1 MTRKEEL
8 EKIKEIIKEN
18 YKNADCGLFSTRNI
32 VGDKMLTLYKGNYFQ
47 IDICYFWSYYEVFG
61 TTKKEFDELYNYYNS
76 LGGYKNERQ

>member
-18 YKNADCGLFSTRNI
+18 YKNADCGLYSTRNI
-32 VGDKMLTLYKGNYFQ
+32 VGDIMTNLYKGENFQ

-61 TTKKEFDELYNYYNS
+61 TTKEEFDELYNYYDS
-76 LGGYKNERQ
+76 LGGY